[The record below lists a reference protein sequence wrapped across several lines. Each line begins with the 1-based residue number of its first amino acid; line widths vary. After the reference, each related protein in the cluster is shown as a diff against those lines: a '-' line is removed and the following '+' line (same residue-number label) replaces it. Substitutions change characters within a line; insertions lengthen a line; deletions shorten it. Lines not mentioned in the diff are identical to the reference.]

1 MHVEPW
7 RTTDTAVK
15 YFLDNKQKRRTGMY
29 LKKKENVLVLYILA
43 DLISFL
49 EIEIKRLQLAGS
61 SCTVFAINLILLLS
75 CSP

>member
-15 YFLDNKQKRRTGMY
+15 YFLDNKQKTRTGMY
-29 LKKKENVLVLYILA
+29 LKKKVNVLVLYILA

-49 EIEIKRLQLAGS
+49 EIKRLQPAGS
-61 SCTVFAINLILLLS
+61 SSTVFAVTLILLLS

>member
-29 LKKKENVLVLYILA
+29 LKKKENVLVLYVLA

-49 EIEIKRLQLAGS
+49 EIKRLQLAGS

>member
-15 YFLDNKQKRRTGMY
+15 YFLDNKQKTRTGMY
-29 LKKKENVLVLYILA
+29 LKKKVNVLVLYILA

-49 EIEIKRLQLAGS
+49 EIKRLQLAGS
-61 SCTVFAINLILLLS
+61 SSTVFAVNLILLLS

>member
-1 MHVEPW
+1 MHVEPC

-15 YFLDNKQKRRTGMY
+15 YFLDNKQKTRTGMY
-29 LKKKENVLVLYILA
+29 LKKKVNVLVLYILA

-49 EIEIKRLQLAGS
+49 EIKRLQLAGS
-61 SCTVFAINLILLLS
+61 SYTVFAVTLILLLS

>member
-15 YFLDNKQKRRTGMY
+15 YFLDNKQKTRTGMY
-29 LKKKENVLVLYILA
+29 LKKKVNVLVLYILA

-49 EIEIKRLQLAGS
+49 EIKRLQLARS
-61 SCTVFAINLILLLS
+61 SSTVFAVNLILLLS